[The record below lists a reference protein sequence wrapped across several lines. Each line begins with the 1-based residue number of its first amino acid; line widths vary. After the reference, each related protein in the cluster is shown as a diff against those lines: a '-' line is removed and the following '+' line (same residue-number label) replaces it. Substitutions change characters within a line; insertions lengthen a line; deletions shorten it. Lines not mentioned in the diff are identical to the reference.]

1 MIQKLIIV
9 AALGLAGCA
18 SQPDRLAL
26 TPAASTLQLQ
36 PLVRSAMVRTV
47 SLPNYAAAE
56 EIPLQDANGLIV
68 ADSGIL
74 WADDPQRAV
83 TLAIST
89 TLAQIINADVGPE
102 PWPFVGLPDVSID
115 IRVTR
120 MIAAA
125 DGTFQLAGQYFI
137 GGDGIDFRNSARS
150 FDIRQ
155 PMADQSIASISAAQ
169 SATILTLTE
178 QIARSIAR

>member
-1 MIQKLIIV
+1 MFKQMMIV
-9 AALGLAGCA
+9 AGLALAGCGG
-18 SQPDRLAL
+18 QPDRLAL

-36 PLVRSAMVRTV
+36 PLVGSVMVRNV
-47 SLPNYAAAE
+47 SLPTYAAAE

-83 TLAIST
+83 TLAISAS
-89 TLAQIINADVGPE
+89 LAQIINADVGPE
-102 PWPFVGLPDVSID
+102 PWPFVGLPDVAID

-125 DGTFQLAGQYFI
+125 DGTFQLAGQYFV
-137 GGDGIDFRNSARS
+137 GGDGIDFRNTAQS

-155 PMADQSIASISAAQ
+155 PMADQSIGSISAAQ

-178 QIARSIAR
+178 QIARSVAR